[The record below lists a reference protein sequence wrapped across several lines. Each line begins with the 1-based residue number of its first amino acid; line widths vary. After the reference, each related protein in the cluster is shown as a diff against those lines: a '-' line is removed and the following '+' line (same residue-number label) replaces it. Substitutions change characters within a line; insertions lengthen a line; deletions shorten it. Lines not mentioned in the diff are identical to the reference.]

1 MLKSNKVNLLIS
13 IVCAI
18 ALWAYI
24 TTVVNPETER
34 TISSIPVELVN
45 IDALNDRGFTVDEGT
60 AYLVDIA
67 VRGARSE
74 VAKLTAS
81 DFRATADMTGY
92 RKGANAVPV
101 NITLPNEIEL
111 TQVRPES
118 IPVTV
123 VDLITVFKPVRLE
136 FEESF
141 PRGQEPGFIEIIPD
155 EMEVSGV
162 TDLVDSVDY
171 IRALVKTGELTEEIS
186 TFRVDVYAI
195 DKDGQPVYNI
205 SLSQPSVEITGAL
218 CTTKVVPLRIETI
231 GEPREDIE
239 ITDMYIPSYI
249 IVRGVKEVIEGLEEV
264 ECRPVD
270 LTDIIFTEEIPVEPI
285 SLPSGVEVADGSR
298 TLAVRVEVQG
308 IATREFEFTAD
319 MIEIINL
326 EENLSGHVNT
336 GRVVV
341 TVLAP
346 PDVITGVIR
355 EDLRLYVDAT
365 DFHRAVSAVEME
377 VVAEC
382 SQEVK
387 KIIIEPQKVRVTI
400 IRD

>member
-1 MLKSNKVNLLIS
+1 MFRSNRINLLIS

-45 IDALNDRGFTVDEGT
+45 IDALNDRGFTVNEGT

-74 VAKLTAS
+74 IAKLTAA

-101 NITLPNEIEL
+101 SVTMPNNTEL

-118 IPVTV
+118 IQVNV

-136 FEESF
+136 FEEVF
-141 PRGQEPGFIEIIPD
+141 PRDQEPGFIEIIPD

-162 TDLVDSVDY
+162 TELVDSVDY
-171 IRALVKTGELTEEIS
+171 IRALVKTGELTEDIS
-186 TFRVDVYAI
+186 TFRVEVFAI
-195 DKDGQPVYNI
+195 DKAGQPVYNV

-249 IVRGVKEVIEGLEEV
+249 IIRGVKEAVEEIEEV

-270 LTDIIFTEEIPVEPI
+270 LTDITYTEEIPIEPI
-285 SLPSGVEVADGSR
+285 SLPNGVEVADGSKA
-298 TLAVRVEVQG
+298 LSVRVEVQG
-308 IATREFEFTAD
+308 IVAREFEFTAD

-326 EENLSGHVNT
+326 DENLSGHVNT

-346 PDVITGVIR
+346 PDVITGITQDDIR
-355 EDLRLYVDAT
+355 LQVDASEY
-365 DFHRAVSAVEME
+365 HRAVSAVEME
-377 VVAEC
+377 VMPEC
-382 SQEVK
+382 DIEARD
-387 KIIIEPQKVRVTI
+387 IIIEPPKVRVTI
-400 IRD
+400 IRE

>member
-24 TTVVNPETER
+24 TTVINPETER
-34 TISSIPVELVN
+34 TIGGIQVDLVN
-45 IDALNDRGFTVDEGT
+45 IDALNDRGFTVNEST
-60 AYLVDIA
+60 AILVDIV
-67 VRGARSE
+67 VRGARAE
-74 VAKLTAS
+74 IAKLQPA

-92 RKGANAVPV
+92 KKGIAHVPV
-101 NITLPNEIEL
+101 NIAMPSEIEL
-111 TQVRPES
+111 AQVRPDAIDVS
-118 IPVTV
+118 I

-162 TDLVDSVDY
+162 TELVDSVDY

-186 TFRVDVYAI
+186 TFRVDVFAI
-195 DKDGQPVYNI
+195 DKSGLPVYNL
-205 SLSQPSVEITGAL
+205 SLSQPSVEVTGAL

-239 ITDMYIPSYI
+239 ITDMFIPSYI
-249 IVRGVKEVIEGLEEV
+249 IMRGVKEIVEGIEEV
-264 ECRPVD
+264 ECRPID
-270 LTDIIFTEEIPVEPI
+270 LTDITYTEEIPVEPI
-285 SLPSGVEVADGSR
+285 SLPNGVEVADGSK
-298 TLAVRVEVQG
+298 TLTVRVEVQG

-319 MIEIINL
+319 MIDILNL
-326 EENLSGHVNT
+326 DDGLSGHVNT

-346 PDVITGVIR
+346 PDVITGVSQDDIK
-355 EDLRLYVDAT
+355 LGVDASEY
-365 DFHRAVSAVEME
+365 HRAVSAVEME
-377 VVAEC
+377 VLAEC
-382 SQEVK
+382 DIEVRN
-387 KIIIEPQKVRVTI
+387 IIIEPQKVRVTI
-400 IRD
+400 IRE